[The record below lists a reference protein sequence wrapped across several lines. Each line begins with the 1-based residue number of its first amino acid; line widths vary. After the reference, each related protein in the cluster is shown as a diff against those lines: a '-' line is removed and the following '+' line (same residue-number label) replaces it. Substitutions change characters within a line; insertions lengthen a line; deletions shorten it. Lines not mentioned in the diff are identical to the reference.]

1 MKNFN
6 RMWLCHLSWKGIF
19 VLLFFSMCNFALWSQ
34 EITVS
39 GTVRS
44 ALDDTPLAG
53 VNVVV
58 KGTFTGTVTDPD
70 GNYEITAPSP
80 DAILVFSFIGYLT
93 DEVNIE
99 SRTKIN
105 LALVE
110 QIEVLDEIVVI
121 GYGVQRKSD
130 LTGAVASVSAEELQK
145 IPVSRFENT
154 LQGKAAGI
162 QVTQNTGAPG
172 ADVTVRVRGVSTLT
186 TVDGIPQGKPLW
198 IVDGIETN
206 PDLVNVNDVE
216 SVEILKDASAA
227 AIYGANG
234 GSGVIL
240 ITTKKGKTGKP
251 EATVKYERSVQSVAN
266 KVDVATA
273 SEMGYMYTEYE
284 ALRGLDEFTFHNY
297 NSLTNYDYQDLIFRD
312 AIMDNLDFNVSGGT
326 EKLAAYLGVGYVNQ
340 DGILDNTNFKKLNI
354 RINSDYQAADWFKVG
369 ETMSFTRFNNS
380 GFEQWEYMNEYVSP
394 ITGAISVLP
403 YIPPY
408 AADGNWNRDSV
419 GEANPPMST
428 IDLLHKEFRE
438 NQARGT
444 FYVII
449 EPLKNLTIESRISG
463 GAEFKDDYHFMPT
476 YNFGPA
482 AGEFNNISS
491 IFRRMEQ
498 TFNYNWQNIIS
509 YNTVLADNFNFG
521 IMGAYEV
528 GQNIYQQM
536 SGTRQY
542 LISEDPEQWYF
553 DSSSDNEST
562 LQFVRGRGNESA
574 NYSYIGR
581 INLDYKGKY
590 LIQSS
595 FRRDYSSKFGPTNRV
610 GNFPS
615 FSAGWKFSEE
625 AFIRNNLPFLS
636 FGKLR
641 YGWGKTGN
649 SNIRDYAYYATVS
662 YLDVF
667 SYSFENLGTVLAQG
681 AAPDVLANK
690 GIHWEDIVSQNFGA
704 DLAFLNN
711 RLSLTVERF
720 ERSNIGMLVPT
731 TPPGY
736 AGWTVRDQ
744 SQEGGNVDPRPIE
757 NIGKITNEG
766 WEFTAGWKDSY
777 GKFKY
782 SVDVNYTYVKNMASD
797 LGPDSVRTSGTARGL
812 SGNICRTET
821 GEELGN
827 FYGFKIDGMFQE
839 SDLGVNANGDTVI
852 TNQPYTVNPSTGAI
866 RYMQNKAQPGDFKFA
881 DTNNDSVL
889 GNADMVIIGNPFP
902 KHLLGVSINLE
913 YGIFNLSMFWQG
925 TFGNDIFNATK
936 YYLFNNNGGFNW
948 YADYVNDH
956 YRGSEIVAR
965 DAEGNV
971 VATFPENKNA
981 EYPRLDPVNNN
992 SNFERI
998 SSFYIEDGS
1007 YVRLKNIQ
1015 LGVSLPQTWIG
1026 KIGLNEFK
1034 IYLAATNLL
1043 TFTKYSGMD
1052 PEIYQEDPLSAGIDK
1067 ASYPHP
1073 RSFIIGT
1080 SIKL

>member
-1 MKNFN
+1 
-6 RMWLCHLSWKGIF
+6 MWLCHLLPKGIF

-34 EITVS
+34 EFRVS

-44 ALDDTPLAG
+44 ALDDSPLAG

-58 KGTFTGTVTDPD
+58 KGTYSGTVTDVN
-70 GNYEITAPSP
+70 GKYEIAAPSP
-80 DAILVFSFIGYLT
+80 NSVLVYSFIGYLT
-93 DEVNIE
+93 EEVNIE
-99 SRTKIN
+99 SRTQID
-105 LALVE
+105 LELVE

-130 LTGAVASVSAEELQK
+130 LTGAVASVNTEELQK
-145 IPVSRFENT
+145 IPVSRFENA
-154 LQGKAAGI
+154 LEGKAAGI

-172 ADVTVRVRGVSTLT
+172 ADVTVRVRGISTLT

-198 IVDGIETN
+198 IVDGIETS

-240 ITTKKGKTGKP
+240 ITTKKGKSGKP
-251 EATVKYERSVQSVAN
+251 EVNVKYERSVQSVAN
-266 KVDVATA
+266 RVDVATA
-273 SEMGYMYTEYE
+273 SEMGYMYTEME
-284 ALRGLDEFTFHNY
+284 AIQGKDEFTFHNY
-297 NSLTNYDYQDLIFRD
+297 NSLTNYDYQDIIFRN

-326 EKLAAYLGVGYVNQ
+326 ENLTAYLGIGYVNQ

-354 RINSDYQAADWFKVG
+354 RLNTDYKATDWFRVG
-369 ETMSFTRFNNS
+369 ESMSYTRSNNF
-380 GFEQWEYMNEYVSP
+380 GFEQWQYMNEYTSP
-394 ITGAISVLP
+394 ITAAIEVLP

-419 GEANPPMST
+419 GETNPPMST

-444 FYVII
+444 FYAIL

-463 GAEFKDDYHFMPT
+463 GAEFKDDYNFTPT
-476 YNFGPA
+476 YNFGSSP
-482 AGEFNNISS
+482 GEFNNISR

-498 TFNYNWQNIIS
+498 IFSYNWQNIIS
-509 YNTVLADNFNFG
+509 YNTVIADNFNFG
-521 IMGAYEV
+521 IMGAFEV
-528 GQNIYQQM
+528 GQSNNQQI
-536 SGTRQY
+536 SGTRQS
-542 LISEDPEQWYF
+542 LLSEDPEQWYF
-553 DSSSDNEST
+553 DSSSDNAST
-562 LQFVRGRGNESA
+562 SQFANGRGSESA
-574 NYSYIGR
+574 GYSYIGR

-590 LIQSS
+590 LLQSS
-595 FRRDYSSKFGPTNRV
+595 FRRDYSSKFGPDNRV

-625 AFIRNNLPFLS
+625 SFIRNNLPFLS

-662 YLDVF
+662 YQDVF
-667 SYSFENLGTVLAQG
+667 SYSFENSGTALAQG

-690 GIHWEDIVSQNFGA
+690 AIHWEDIVSQNFGA

-711 RLSLTVERF
+711 RLSVTVERF

-736 AGWTVRDQ
+736 AGWTVRDL
-744 SQEGGNVDPRPIE
+744 SQEGGNVDARPIE
-757 NIGKITNEG
+757 NIGKITNKG

-777 GKFKY
+777 GKLKY

-797 LGPDSVRTSGTARGL
+797 LGPDSVRSTGTARGL
-812 SGNICRTET
+812 GGTICRTET

-827 FYGFKIDGMFQE
+827 FYGFQIEKLFQE
-839 SDLGVNANGDTVI
+839 SDLGVNEKGDTII
-852 TNQPYTVNPSTGAI
+852 TNQPYITNMVSGAKV
-866 RYMQNKAQPGDFKFA
+866 YAQRNARPGDFKFA
-881 DTNNDSVL
+881 DTNNDSTL
-889 GNADMVIIGNPFP
+889 GNDDMVIIGNPFP
-902 KHLLGVSINLE
+902 KHLLGVSINFE

-925 TFGNDIFNATK
+925 TFGNDIFNAAK

-948 YADYVNDH
+948 SADYVNDH
-956 YRGSEIVAR
+956 YRGKNIVAR
-965 DAEGNV
+965 DEDDNV
-971 VATFPENKNA
+971 IATFPANKNA
-981 EYPRLDPVNNN
+981 EYPRLDPTNKNNN
-992 SNFERI
+992 FDRV

-1007 YVRLKNIQ
+1007 YIRLKNIQ
-1015 LGVSLPQTWIG
+1015 LGVSLPRTWIG
-1026 KIGLNEFK
+1026 KVGLSEFK